1 MTGLVIG
8 LNERFSMRVMMKKKW
23 SGKLKIRMK
32 KRLKIRKKV
41 SGNSLRPRL
50 CVYKSTKNIYAQLV
64 DDDNARTLVSAS
76 TLQDKIKGPG
86 LVAAVEIG
94 KLIAQRAKE
103 KNITKAVFD
112 RSGYIYH
119 GVIKSLAGS
128 AREAGLEF

>member
-1 MTGLVIG
+1 
-8 LNERFSMRVMMKKKW
+8 
-23 SGKLKIRMK
+23 MK

-64 DDDNARTLVSAS
+64 DDGKGCTLVSAS
-76 TLQDKIKGPG
+76 SLQDKIKGPG
-86 LVAAVEIG
+86 QEVATQVG

-103 KNITKAVFD
+103 KNITRVVFD

-119 GVIKSLAGS
+119 GIVKSLAGG